1 MVIVL
6 AMVHA
11 GRSSPPA
18 APPSSQTPS
27 GSSTESPGNSFTA
40 YGLAG
45 DPGSVPCI
53 SVGPPR
59 PSRPSLRPSA
69 LVRPVTVLVSGS
81 PFNGSGGLPTD
92 VGPHGGGA
100 SSAPADGGPCAVG
113 CRPLPVPAAH
123 TPMRAAF
130 SEGRWEAGPPPLPVL
145 GEAQRVSSCTSPPP
159 PFAPRGG
166 ARAPLRACLPG
177 AVAVPA
183 AGSSCAASAREV
195 PAPLVGEGVAVRAL
209 ACSGGLPPGARGW
222 PAPYP
227 RVRRGPAASPEHL
240 RVQGTGAD
248 GALTLRG

>member
-100 SSAPADGGPCAVG
+100 LSAPADGGPCAGPFPSRLPILRCGQPFRRAGGRRARRRCRSSVRLSA
-113 CRPLPVPAAH
+113 CRPARRRLLPSPRV
-123 TPMRAAF
+123 
-130 SEGRWEAGPPPLPVL
+130 AGQ
-145 GEAQRVSSCTSPPP
+145 G
-159 PFAPRGG
+159 
-166 ARAPLRACLPG
+166 LRCGHAC
-177 AVAVPA
+177 
-183 AGSSCAASAREV
+183 
-195 PAPLVGEGVAVRAL
+195 PAPLQSLPQGPPALLRPARCPPPSWGRAWPFGPSLAQGVCPLAPAVGQHRTLGFGAAQPLRPNTFGFRAR
-209 ACSGGLPPGARGW
+209 ART
-222 PAPYP
+222 
-227 RVRRGPAASPEHL
+227 GP
-240 RVQGTGAD
+240 
-248 GALTLRG
+248 